1 MVAQIAL
8 AQIDGISVEEM
19 QRPGSDSISKP
30 IADEDEWVVSC
41 RCESA
46 KAVSTLLSC
55 LQHISGSSNS
65 TSRDVNRE
73 RLTQSHRRSRGS
85 STNTMQ
91 PVTVFCSPS
100 SLTFHV
106 SGSSKQIQASVDI
119 QAGLFSEYRVVTPPG
134 ASTEAWQA
142 GGEVRD
148 FLPQTS
154 VTLWLSS
161 NIPVFRFL
169 VQIGAKFCVNL
180 STVVECLHLL
190 GTQNLDHTKLFLSYN
205 LTQELFKI
213 ELLEESGVLST
224 TAIPGMLTPED
235 EIGNSLA
242 LAFRSSPVAARIIV
256 KSETLGEIITELE
269 CVTGASCATCAL
281 GPNGLEMAT
290 VGHLGECLVSIPAR
304 GSHVVSLELS
314 KTESAQARSYPLSSF
329 LGSMRGLDIAE
340 ETCITMNTSGMMAIQ
355 HQVIDANVGDGKP
368 NFVDFIMVCLE
379 DEDDEDDD
387 ASNQSA
393 AGVGPLEKQHV
404 YPGRAQA
411 EQQEESSFGLLSHE
425 TQSTTHRSRDHDTDE
440 SDDDVDDR
448 ETNATLTSTSVTP
461 LFSSVIE
468 DSQDQRPRDDFSSR
482 SVRPRTISQPRRDG
496 RNTLSKTRQDD
507 YSPSEQSRNLLD
519 ETEADEEETEN
530 QLDVTAPVSP
540 LHHPYRGD
548 TGDCSSPE
556 LVYGRQH

>member
-142 GGEVRD
+142 GGE
-148 FLPQTS
+148 
-154 VTLWLSS
+154 
-161 NIPVFRFL
+161 
-169 VQIGAKFCVNL
+169 FCVNL

-314 KTESAQARSYPLSSF
+314 KTESAKARSYPLNSF

-355 HQVIDANVGDGKP
+355 HQVIDANVGDGNP

-379 DEDDEDDD
+379 DEDDEDDDDEDDD

-411 EQQEESSFGLLSHE
+411 EQQEESSFGLLSHA
-425 TQSTTHRSRDHDTDE
+425 TQSTTHRTRDHDTDE

>member
-8 AQIDGISVEEM
+8 VQIDGISVEEM
-19 QRPGSDSISKP
+19 QRPGSDAISKP

-148 FLPQTS
+148 FLPQIS

-161 NIPVFRFL
+161 HIPVFRIF

-411 EQQEESSFGLLSHE
+411 EQQEESSFGLLSHA
-425 TQSTTHRSRDHDTDE
+425 TQSTTHRTRDHDTDE

-496 RNTLSKTRQDD
+496 RNTRSKTRQDD

>member
-8 AQIDGISVEEM
+8 VQIDGISVEEM
-19 QRPGSDSISKP
+19 QRPGSDAISKP

-148 FLPQTS
+148 FLPQIS

-161 NIPVFRFL
+161 HIPVFRIL

-314 KTESAQARSYPLSSF
+314 KTESAKARSYPLNSF

-404 YPGRAQA
+404 YPGRAQV
-411 EQQEESSFGLLSHE
+411 EQQEESSFGLLSHA
-425 TQSTTHRSRDHDTDE
+425 TQSTTHRTRDHDTDE